1 MVKKK
6 QTSIDG
12 LKTRKAKTAGS
23 SVVKKTTK
31 KKKPAVSSFD
41 VKVTKRRTA
50 PEELVVA
57 DEIKIEEE
65 EIEKKSA
72 EEAREDFLKPVEAF
86 DIEKMSKKESKKL
99 EKEKR
104 RELKAAEKNAK
115 AEQKKEKKKVSRKRK
130 IITSILLAVVL
141 LLIGGVVY
149 ILIWGN
155 DLIAKLTGGN
165 SDIWHAISTVV
176 TEKYEPLKTD
186 ENGRTNILI
195 FGTSGYSMEGESY
208 GGGTHDGAQLTDSI
222 MMVSLD
228 QETGDVAMVSLPRD
242 LKGPATCT
250 ATGKINEVYWCADT
264 TGENEEKAA
273 EALETAVS
281 TILGVDFQYRV
292 HLNWGALVDIVDSIG
307 GVKVV
312 LDEDINDYYW
322 TGAVYKAG
330 VEYELDGEEA
340 LGLARAR
347 HGTEM
352 GDFTRG
358 NSQQKI
364 LIAIKDK
371 LLEDGVSLGE
381 MTGLISA
388 LGDNLRTNFSIEDI
402 KTGVHLL
409 QELDFDSLR
418 QLPMIDY
425 ENGISLMTTTEIGG
439 ISYVIPSA
447 GVGNYSAIKQYVQQ
461 QISSDPAER
470 EGAKIL
476 VLNGTGETGAAGAEA
491 ERLKEE
497 LKIKSAKT
505 DDAPEGEYSG
515 KYTLYA
521 TDEGKKPETK
531 KLLEKF
537 YEQEAT
543 EEEDLPEGVSGY
555 GWDFIV
561 IVGTEKTE

>member
-1 MVKKK
+1 M
-6 QTSIDG
+6 
-12 LKTRKAKTAGS
+12 
-23 SVVKKTTK
+23 SVVKNTTVKDSSVKVGGRRAKSKAGTSSK
-31 KKKPAVSSFD
+31 KKAAKKAEVSNFD
-41 VKVTKRRTA
+41 VKITKRRTT

-57 DEIKIEEE
+57 DEIKIEEA
-65 EIEKKSA
+65 EIEQKSV
-72 EEAREDFLKPVEAF
+72 EEARAEFLEPVEAF
-86 DIEKMSKKESKKL
+86 DVEKMSKKENKKL
-99 EKEKR
+99 EKER
-104 RELKAAEKNAK
+104 RKELKEAEKA
-115 AEQKKEKKKVSRKRK
+115 AKKEKKKVSKARK
-130 IITSILLAVVL
+130 IITSILLVIVL

-155 DLIAKLTGGN
+155 ALIAKLTGGN
-165 SDIWHAISTVV
+165 SDIWSVISTVV
-176 TEKYEPLKTD
+176 TEHYEPLKTD
-186 ENGRTNILI
+186 ENGRTNILV
-195 FGTSGYSMEGESY
+195 FGTSGYSMEGED
-208 GGGTHDGAQLTDSI
+208 GGTIHDGAQLTDSI

-250 ATGKINEVYWCADT
+250 ATGKINEVFWCADT
-264 TGENEEKAA
+264 TGKDEAKAA
-273 EALETAVS
+273 EALEEAVS
-281 TILGVDFQYRV
+281 SILGVEFQYRA
-292 HLNWGALVDIVDSIG
+292 HLNWGALVDIVDSVG
-307 GVKVV
+307 GIKVT

-322 TGAVYKAG
+322 TEAVYKAG
-330 VEYELDGEEA
+330 VEYELNGEEA

-347 HGTEM
+347 HGTQM

-364 LIAIKDK
+364 LIALKEKI
-371 LLEDGVSLGE
+371 LEDGVDLGE
-381 MTGLISA
+381 ITGLVSA
-388 LGDNLRTNFSIEDI
+388 LGDNLRTNFSIDDI

-409 QELDFDSLR
+409 QELDFENLR

-425 ENGISLMTTTEIGG
+425 ENGVSLMTTAEIGG

-447 GVGNYSAIKQYVQQ
+447 GVGNYSAIKQYVAQNL
-461 QISSDPAER
+461 SNDPAER

-476 VLNGTGETGAAGAEA
+476 VLNGTGETGAAGAET
-491 ERLKEE
+491 ERLAEE

-515 KYTLYA
+515 HYTLYA

-531 KLLEKF
+531 KILEKF

-561 IVGTEKTE
+561 IIGSSE